1 MAEEAIA
8 SHPAVAMVGV
18 VGQPDARLGE
28 VPCAYVEL
36 VKGEHLEVSDLLEH
50 AKNNIGERAAIPKD
64 VDIVEEMPKTP
75 IGKVFKPELRKR
87 AIKRCFDNALAKA
100 GISSEVAEVI
110 DHPQKGLTAMIAKNG
125 VNETKEIGK
134 TLDKFIYPWEAI

>member
-1 MAEEAIA
+1 MGEKA
-8 SHPAVAMVGV
+8 AV
-18 VGQPDARLGE
+18 P
-28 VPCAYVEL
+28 
-36 VKGEHLEVSDLLEH
+36 
-50 AKNNIGERAAIPKD
+50 KN

-87 AIKRCFDNALAKA
+87 AIKRCFDSALAKA

-110 DHPQKGLTAMIAKNG
+110 DHPQKGLTAMISKNG
-125 VNETKEIGK
+125 SNDTKEIGK